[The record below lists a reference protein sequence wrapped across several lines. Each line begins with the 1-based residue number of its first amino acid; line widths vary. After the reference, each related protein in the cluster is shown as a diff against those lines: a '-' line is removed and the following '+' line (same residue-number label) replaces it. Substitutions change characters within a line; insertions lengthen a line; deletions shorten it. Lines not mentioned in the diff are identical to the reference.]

1 MREPREIY
9 VCMRPVLKDRQ
20 TDRHRH
26 TRKHAST
33 HAHTHTHTHTE
44 LVAVKER
51 RTVATREI

>member
-20 TDRHRH
+20 TDRHARTH
-26 TRKHAST
+26 T
-33 HAHTHTHTHTE
+33 HTHTHTHTE

-51 RTVATREI
+51 RTVAMREI

>member
-20 TDRHRH
+20 ADRHRH

-33 HAHTHTHTHTE
+33 HTHTHTHTE

>member
-20 TDRHRH
+20 TDRHAR
-26 TRKHAST
+26 
-33 HAHTHTHTHTE
+33 THTHTHTE

-51 RTVATREI
+51 RTVAMREI